1 MTRIAI
7 VGGGPGGL
15 MTAWLL
21 SRLANQPIELTL
33 FEASHRTGGKIQTP
47 RFQSLP
53 VSYEAGAAEFYDY
66 SPIDHDPLKSLIH
79 ELGLSITPM
88 GGNSVFLDRRRYAT
102 TEDVATGLGPAVRQN
117 WLTFHEQARA
127 GISPREF
134 YESDNSDPGPLAIA
148 APSMQPAVRFS
159 TIRDRLQSPALQGF
173 LETMIHSDLATEWTQ
188 TDVAYGLQNYLM
200 NHPDYMRLYSIA
212 GGNEQLVQR
221 LRQLTP
227 MNVQLNHSVLAVSRA
242 ETQKIRLQISH
253 QDSLT
258 EQDFDFAV
266 LCLPIR
272 PLRSVRFLGPRL
284 TQAMQRH
291 FRQFDHPAHYLR
303 VTLLFQRPFWKDW
316 LADSWCMLD
325 TWGGCCLYDETSRQP
340 DSVCGILGWLFGGDA
355 AVELSQ
361 LSDAELIRTAL
372 KTLPHGQP
380 EADQLL
386 LEGHVHRWIEA
397 VSAMPGGEQAT
408 RLDLRHQPDPIEH
421 PGLFLVGDYLFD
433 STLNGVLD
441 SAECVAGWIA
451 AELERV
457 SRPPAQEIATDN

>member
-1 MTRIAI
+1 VTRIAI

-15 MTAWLL
+15 LTAWLL

-33 FEASHRTGGKIQTP
+33 FEASHRTGGKILTP
-47 RFQSLP
+47 RFHSLP

-79 ELGLSITPM
+79 ELGLSVTPM
-88 GGNSVFLDRRRYAT
+88 GGNSVFLNRRRYAT
-102 TEDVATGLGPAVRQN
+102 TEDVASGLGPAVRQS
-117 WLTFHEQARA
+117 WIAFHEQARA
-127 GISPREF
+127 CISPREF
-134 YESDNSDPGPLAIA
+134 YESDNSDPGPPAVSA
-148 APSMQPAVRFS
+148 QPAVRFS
-159 TIRDRLQSPALQGF
+159 TITDRLQSPPLQNF

-188 TDVAYGLQNYLM
+188 TDVSYGLQNYLM

-221 LRQLTP
+221 LLQVTP
-227 MNVQLNHSVLAVSRA
+227 MDMRLNHSVLAVSHTD
-242 ETQKIRLQISH
+242 TQQIRLQISH
-253 QDSLT
+253 QDSIT
-258 EQDFDFAV
+258 EQDFDFAI

-272 PLRSVRFLGPRL
+272 PLRSVRFQGTRL

-303 VTLLFQRPFWKDW
+303 VTLLFQQPFWKDW

-325 TWGGCCLYDETSRQP
+325 AWGGCCLYDETSRQP

-361 LSDAELIRTAL
+361 LSDEHLIRTAL
-372 KTLPHGQP
+372 RTLPHGQN
-380 EADQLL
+380 EAEQLL
-386 LEGHVHRWIEA
+386 LEGRVHRWIEA
-397 VSAMPGGEQAT
+397 VSAMPGGDQPT

-451 AELERV
+451 AELER
-457 SRPPAQEIATDN
+457 SSEPRAAGNMQPAHL